1 MRQDNTIVIKSKAFA
16 IRIIRLYQ
24 FIQSE
29 KKEFTLSKQLL
40 RSGTSIGAN
49 VKEGIRGYSKKDF
62 RFKLGIAL
70 KEASETEYWLELLFE
85 TDYITEIQF
94 QSILRD
100 CVELIKI
107 LTAILNSSKDAD
119 KDSEIS

>member
-1 MRQDNTIVIKSKAFA
+1 MGQDNPIVIKSKAFA

-24 FIQSE
+24 FLQND

-49 VKEGIRGYSKKDF
+49 VKEGIRGFSKKDF

-70 KEASETEYWLELLFE
+70 KEASESEYWLELLYE
-85 TDYITEIQF
+85 TDYISEKQF
-94 QSILRD
+94 HSMIED
-100 CVELIKI
+100 CIELIKI
-107 LTAILNSSKDAD
+107 LTAILNSSND
-119 KDSEIS
+119 KDSNSQKD

>member
-1 MRQDNTIVIKSKAFA
+1 MP
-16 IRIIRLYQ
+16 
-24 FIQSE
+24 
-29 KKEFTLSKQLL
+29 
-40 RSGTSIGAN
+40 
-49 VKEGIRGYSKKDF
+49 
-62 RFKLGIAL
+62 
-70 KEASETEYWLELLFE
+70 LFE